1 MTDGDEGRN
10 LFFERVFSTDGLT
23 YGHYWDI
30 RSASAR
36 QKLIATKL
44 EQKTLTL
51 LTTVKSKKRSII
63 LIMHILKF
71 SYQANRSQA
80 VIYLKLLV
88 NNAFIEN
95 WTVFIVSSISKIK
108 AKEMNHDLI
117 VHFITF
123 IQCYINCNI
132 KINGS

>member
-51 LTTVKSKKRSII
+51 LTTVKSKTDPI

-95 WTVFIVSSISKIK
+95 
-108 AKEMNHDLI
+108 
-117 VHFITF
+117 
-123 IQCYINCNI
+123 
-132 KINGS
+132 